1 MTFADG
7 EHMWEYLK
15 IHPGAVSPL
24 GLLFDTQKKVH
35 FLIDKDVLNME
46 KIAMHPCVNTATVA
60 LSTKDFIEKICRK
73 IILDNIELK
82 LDLEE
87 AKVKIDENLLEVVM
101 RNLIQN
107 LSHQGIAI
115 LISSHNLTEINN
127 LCNRIITIKNGK
139 IITNDTIEEFKT
151 FAENE
156 KLSLEE
162 AFIKKVGENKID

>member
-1 MTFADG
+1 
-7 EHMWEYLK
+7 
-15 IHPGAVSPL
+15 
-24 GLLFDTQKKVH
+24 
-35 FLIDKDVLNME
+35 
-46 KIAMHPCVNTATVA
+46 
-60 LSTKDFIEKICRK
+60 
-73 IILDNIELK
+73 
-82 LDLEE
+82 
-87 AKVKIDENLLEVVM
+87 M